1 MKIVCVLYPIGIIF
15 LIIVASIVPL
25 TVTVPVD
32 QVSVNERENVTL
44 TCLFNY
50 KQSLLV
56 LWRKDNNILYNG
68 VYNEVSIMCVCV
80 CYSSYI
86 VTISPTLSLYS
97 FLFLLIFFSLSLS
110 IFPLSLSS
118 SFSIA
123 DT

>member
-1 MKIVCVLYPIGIIF
+1 MKIVCVLYPIGIIS
-15 LIIVASIVPL
+15 LVIVASIVPL
-25 TVTVPVD
+25 TVTVPVER
-32 QVSVNERENVTL
+32 VSVNERENVTL

-68 VYNEVSIMCVCV
+68 VYNEVSIMCVPFFIHCN
-80 CYSSYI
+80 YLSHS
-86 VTISPTLSLYS
+86 LSLYS
-97 FLFLLIFFSLSLS
+97 FLFLLVFFLSLF

-118 SFSIA
+118 PFSIA